1 MQCPSIYLEKL
12 QRVRGGPGA
21 RPVSYPVGT
30 GGSFH
35 EGKAAGAW
43 SWLLTSIYWRG
54 RRMREAIPLLP
65 QYVFMSWYLFK
76 HKNNL
81 TSRLPYPSIWYWWRV
96 RLAKHVSG

>member
-35 EGKAAGAW
+35 EGKAAGA
-43 SWLLTSIYWRG
+43 
-54 RRMREAIPLLP
+54 
-65 QYVFMSWYLFK
+65 
-76 HKNNL
+76 
-81 TSRLPYPSIWYWWRV
+81 
-96 RLAKHVSG
+96 